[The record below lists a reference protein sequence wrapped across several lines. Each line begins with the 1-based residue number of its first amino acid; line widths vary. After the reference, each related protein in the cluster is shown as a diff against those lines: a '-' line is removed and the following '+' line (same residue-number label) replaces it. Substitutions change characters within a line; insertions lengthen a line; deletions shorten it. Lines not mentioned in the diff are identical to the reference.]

1 MTDSSSSSF
10 FSDFGLLLYLE
21 ELNKE
26 ELSKFKLH
34 LKNEAIGPGCHPIP
48 WADVK
53 KAKREELA
61 NLMHKH
67 YPGEQ
72 AWDVALKIFGKM
84 NLKELC
90 DKAKAE
96 MSWAA
101 QTTGPEDTRAGE
113 AQGDQEALLGDRT
126 KYRIQIQ
133 ERFCLMRDKK
143 CLLGEPKD
151 FRHEIAEEGRELL
164 EHLFDVDV
172 TTGEQPQTV
181 VLQGAAGV
189 GKTTLVRKAMLD
201 WAQGNLYQEKF
212 TYVFYLNAREINQWR
227 ERSFVQM
234 ISNDWPSTEGPIENI
249 MSQPNSL
256 LFIVDSFDELNFAFE
271 EPEYALCED
280 WTQVHPVSFL
290 MSSLLRKVMLPESFL
305 LVTTRLTACERLKPL
320 LKSQRSI
327 ELLGMSEDAREE
339 YVYQFFEDKT
349 WALQVLSLLRNN
361 EMLFSMCKV
370 PLMCW
375 VICTCLEQ
383 QLEKGGDVTL
393 TCKSTVALF
402 TCYISSLFT
411 RVDRSS
417 PSLPKQAQLRSLCH
431 VAAKGVWTMTHVF
444 YKANLRRHGL
454 SKFDVSL
461 FLAMNILQKDTDYEN
476 CYEFTHLHI
485 QEFFAA
491 MFYMLE
497 DSQEPEDHSSQSFT
511 DHSSQSF
518 TDVKPLLESTSY
530 KDPHLMQMKCF
541 LFGLLNEDR
550 IKQLEE
556 TCNCI
561 MSLEIKGKILQEME
575 ILGNSDYF
583 SSQLGCLELFH
594 CLYETQ
600 DEAFISQ
607 AMSYIQKVVI
617 NICGKIH
624 LLVSSFCLKH
634 CRRLRTIKLSVTVV
648 FEKKMFSSS
657 LPAGTWQRDAYYC
670 WQDLCS
676 VLHTNEHLR
685 ELNLCH
691 SNLDDL
697 AMKVIYQELRHPNCK
712 LQKLLLRFLSFPDGC
727 QNIASCLTHNQN
739 LLHLDLKGSD
749 IGDSGVKSLCEAL
762 RHPDCRLQNLSLES
776 CDLTTLCC
784 LNISKTLVRSQNL
797 VFLNLS
803 TNNLLDDGVK
813 LLCEALR
820 HPKCYLERLSL
831 ESCGLTVAGCE
842 DLSLALISNKRL
854 THLCLADNIL
864 GDDGVKLMSDV
875 LKHPQ
880 CTLQSLVLR
889 RCHFTSVSSEHL
901 SSSLLSNK
909 SLTHLDLGS
918 NWLQDDGVKLL
929 CDVFRHPSCNLQD
942 LELMG
947 CVLTSACCLDLASAI
962 LNNPNLRSLDL
973 GNNDL
978 QDDGVKT
985 LCEALRHPNCNI
997 QRLGLEY
1004 CGLTSLCCQ
1013 DLSFTLSSNQRLIKI
1028 NLTQNTLG
1036 CEGIAK
1042 LCEVLRS
1049 PECKLQVLGL
1059 WKEAFDEEAQK
1070 LLEAVGVCNP
1080 HLLIKHDCNDQNEE
1094 DGSWWQCF

>member
-26 ELSKFKLH
+26 EFSKFKFH
-34 LKNEAIGPGCHPIP
+34 LKNETMCPGHCLIP
-48 WADVK
+48 WAEVK
-53 KAKREELA
+53 KAKREDLA
-61 NLMHKH
+61 NLMYKH

-72 AWDVALKIFGKM
+72 AWDVALKIFSKM
-84 NLKELC
+84 NLKDLC
-90 DKAKAE
+90 ERAKAE
-96 MSWAA
+96 ISSAA
-101 QTTGPEDTRAGE
+101 QTMAPEDTRAGE
-113 AQGDQEALLGDRT
+113 AQGDQEAMLGDRT
-126 KYRIQIQ
+126 EYRRQI
-133 ERFCLMRDKK
+133 RDKFCLTQDTK
-143 CLLGEPKD
+143 CVFGEPKN
-151 FRHEIAEEGRELL
+151 FCHEIAEEGRELL

-172 TTGEQPQTV
+172 STGKQPRTV

-201 WAQGNLYQEKF
+201 WAQGNLYQQKF
-212 TYVFYLNAREINQWR
+212 TYVFYLNAREINQWK
-227 ERSFVQM
+227 ERNFVEV
-234 ISNDWPSTEGPIENI
+234 ISKDWPSTEGPIERI
-249 MSQPNSL
+249 LSQPNNL
-256 LFIVDSFDELNFAFE
+256 LFIIDSFDELNFAFE
-271 EPEYALCED
+271 EPEFALCED

-290 MSSLLRKVMLPESFL
+290 MSSLLRKVMLPESSL
-305 LVTTRLTACERLKPL
+305 LVTTRLTTCTKLKSL
-320 LKSQRSI
+320 LKDQRSV

-339 YVYQFFEDKT
+339 YVYQFFEDKK

-370 PLMCW
+370 PLVCQ

-383 QLEKGGDVTL
+383 QMGKGVDVTL
-393 TCKSTVALF
+393 TCKTTTALF
-402 TCYISSLFT
+402 TYYLSSLFT
-411 RVDRSS
+411 QVDGSC
-417 PSLPKQAQLRSLCH
+417 PSLPNQIQLRRLCH
-431 VAAKGVWTMTHVF
+431 LAARAVWTMTHVF
-444 YKANLRRHGL
+444 YRGNLRKHEL
-454 SKFDVSL
+454 TKSDVSV
-461 FLAMNILQKDTDYEN
+461 FLDMNILQKDTNYEN

-491 MFYMLE
+491 MFYVLE
-497 DSQEPEDHSSQSFT
+497 DNSPEPKDHSSEPFA
-511 DHSSQSF
+511 DL
-518 TDVKPLLESTSY
+518 KLLLESTNY

-541 LFGLLNEDR
+541 LFGFLNEDR
-550 IKQLEE
+550 VKQLEE
-556 TCNCI
+556 TLNCK
-561 MSLEIKGKILQEME
+561 MSLEIKGQILQEME

-583 SSQLGCLELFH
+583 SSQLGYLELFH

-607 AMSYIQKVVI
+607 AMRYFQKVVI

-624 LLVSSFCLKH
+624 LIVSSFCLKH
-634 CRRLRTIKLSVTVV
+634 CRCLHTMKLSVTMV
-648 FEKKMFSSS
+648 FEKMFDSS
-657 LPAGTWQRDAYYC
+657 LPVETWQRDAYHC

-685 ELNLCH
+685 DLDLCH
-691 SNLDDL
+691 SSLDEL
-697 AMKVIYQELRHPNCK
+697 AMKTFFQELRHPNCK
-712 LQKLLLRFLSFPDGC
+712 LQKLLLRFLSFPDEC
-727 QNIASCLTHNQN
+727 QNMAGWLTHSQN
-739 LLHLDLKGSD
+739 LLHLDLKGSN
-749 IGDSGVKSLCEAL
+749 IGDNGVKSLCEAL
-762 RHPDCRLQNLSLES
+762 RHPDCKLQNLSLES

-784 LNISKTLVRSQNL
+784 QNISKALIRSQSL
-797 VFLNLS
+797 IFLNLS
-803 TNNLLDDGVK
+803 ANNLLNDGVE

-820 HPKCYLERLSL
+820 HPKCHLERLSL

-854 THLCLADNIL
+854 THLCLADNVL
-864 GDDGVKLMSDV
+864 GDGGVKLISDV
-875 LKHPQ
+875 LKHSQ

-901 SSSLLSNK
+901 SSSLLKNK

-929 CDVFRHPSCNLQD
+929 CDVFRHPSCNLQN

-947 CVLTSACCLDLASAI
+947 CVLTSACCLDLASAV
-962 LNNPNLRSLDL
+962 LYNTNLQSLDL

-978 QDDGVKT
+978 QDDGVKI

-1013 DLSFTLSSNQRLIKI
+1013 YLSSTLSSNKRLIKI

-1036 CEGIAK
+1036 CEGIMK

-1059 WKEAFDEEAQK
+1059 CKEAFDEKAQE
-1070 LLEAVGVCNP
+1070 LLKAVGISNP
-1080 HLLIKHDCNDQNEE
+1080 RLVIKHDCNDHNEE

>member
-10 FSDFGLLLYLE
+10 FSEFGLLLCLE

-26 ELSKFKLH
+26 ELYKFKFL
-34 LKNEAIGPGCHPIP
+34 LKNETMEPGYCVIP
-48 WADVK
+48 WAEVK
-53 KAKREELA
+53 KAKREDLA
-61 NLMHKH
+61 NLMNKH

-72 AWDVALKIFGKM
+72 ALHVALKIFDKM
-84 NLKELC
+84 NLKDLC
-90 DKAKAE
+90 ERVKAE
-96 MSWAA
+96 ITRTAH
-101 QTTGPEDTRAGE
+101 TVGPEDTRAGE
-113 AQGDQEALLGDRT
+113 VQGDQEAVLGDGT
-126 KYRIQIQ
+126 EYRIQIQ
-133 ERFCLMRDKK
+133 EQFGPMRDKK

-151 FRHEIAEEGRELL
+151 FHHEIAEEGRELL

-172 TTGEQPQTV
+172 NTGERPQTV

-201 WAQGNLYQEKF
+201 WSQGNLYQQKF
-212 TYVFYLNAREINQWR
+212 TYIFYFNAREINQWR

-234 ISNDWPSTEGPIENI
+234 ISKDWPSTEGPIERI

-256 LFIVDSFDELNFAFE
+256 LFIIDSFDELNFAFE
-271 EPEYALCED
+271 EPEFALCED

-290 MSSLLRKVMLPESFL
+290 MSSLLRKVMLPESSL
-305 LVTTRLTACERLKPL
+305 LVTTRLTACKKLKSL
-320 LKSQRSI
+320 LKSQRSV

-339 YVYQFFEDKT
+339 YIYQFFEDKK

-370 PLMCW
+370 PLVCRA
-375 VICTCLEQ
+375 ICTCLEEQ
-383 QLEKGGDVTL
+383 MEKGGDITL
-393 TCKSTVALF
+393 ICKTTTALF
-402 TCYISSLFT
+402 TCYVSGLFT
-411 RVDRSS
+411 QVDGSC
-417 PSLPKQAQLRSLCH
+417 PSLPNQTQLRSLCH
-431 VAAKGVWTMTHVF
+431 LAAKGVCTMTHVF
-444 YKANLRRHGL
+444 YRENLRKHGL
-454 SKFDVSL
+454 TKSDVSV

-491 MFYMLE
+491 LLYILK
-497 DSQEPEDHSSQSFT
+497 DSWGPT

-518 TDVKPLLESTSY
+518 ADLKLLLESTSY
-530 KDPHLMQMKCF
+530 KDPHLTQMKCF

-550 IKQLEE
+550 VKQLEE
-556 TCNCI
+556 TFNCK
-561 MSLEIKGKILQEME
+561 MSLEIKEKILQGME
-575 ILGNSDYF
+575 VLGNSDCF
-583 SSQLGCLELFH
+583 PSQLGCLELFH
-594 CLYETQ
+594 CLFETQ
-600 DEAFISQ
+600 DEEFIRQ
-607 AMSYIQKVVI
+607 AMRYFQKVVI

-624 LLVSSFCLKH
+624 LLVSAFCLKR
-634 CRRLRTIKLSVTVV
+634 CQCLRTIKLCVTEV
-648 FEKKMFSSS
+648 FEKKMLNSSR
-657 LPAGTWQRDAYYC
+657 PAESWQRDAYYC

-676 VLHTNEHLR
+676 VLHTNEHLK
-685 ELNLCH
+685 ELDLCH
-691 SNLDDL
+691 SNLDEL
-697 AMKVIYQELRHPNCK
+697 AVKTFYQELRHPYCK
-712 LQKLLLRFLSFPDGC
+712 LQKLLLRFFSFPDGYW
-727 QNIASCLTHNQN
+727 NIASSLTHNQH
-739 LLHLDLKGSD
+739 LRHLDLKGSD
-749 IGDSGVKSLCEAL
+749 IGDSGVKSFCEAL
-762 RHPDCRLQNLSLES
+762 RHPDCKLQNLSLES
-776 CDLTTLCC
+776 CNLTTLCC
-784 LNISKTLVRSQNL
+784 LNITNTLIRSQSL
-797 VFLNLS
+797 LFLNLS
-803 TNNLLDDGVK
+803 TNNLLDDGVE
-813 LLCEALR
+813 LLCEALK
-820 HPKCYLERLSL
+820 HPKCHLERLSL
-831 ESCGLTVAGCE
+831 ESCGLTAVGCK
-842 DLSLALISNKRL
+842 DLSSALISNERL
-854 THLCLADNIL
+854 THLCLADNAL
-864 GDDGVKLMSDV
+864 GDGGVKLMSDV

-889 RCHFTSVSSEHL
+889 RCHFTSVISEHL

-962 LNNPNLRSLDL
+962 VNNPNLRSLDL

-978 QDDGVKT
+978 QDDGVKI

-1013 DLSFTLSSNQRLIKI
+1013 DLSSTLSSNQRLIKM

-1036 CEGIAK
+1036 CEGIRK

-1049 PECKLQVLGL
+1049 TQCKLQVLGL
-1059 WKEAFDEEAQK
+1059 YKEAFDEEAQK
-1070 LLEAVGVCNP
+1070 LLEAVGVSNP
-1080 HLLIKHDCNDQNEE
+1080 RLVMKHDFNDHNEE